1 MFKIGDFSRVARVS
15 CRLLRYYDELGLLKP
30 AEVERGSGYRYY
42 SASQLPRLNRILVL
56 RDLGLSLE
64 EIAGIID
71 SNVGA
76 AQLRDLLT
84 KRRTQVEEA
93 VAAESARLRQI
104 ESRIAQIDT
113 ENDLAVD
120 DVVIRPEPAHRILTA
135 RKVVASFAT
144 ARAQLQ
150 TVSQFVRGQ
159 LTRDS
164 IGPLLAIAHAPEF
177 EPDSIDVEF
186 GFILQ
191 DGDPAGLRL
200 PDGAALTVRDLP
212 AVAQMASCVRV
223 GLPELAHL
231 ITGKIGRYV
240 EAMGYQFAGP
250 GREVFLQPPRFD
262 RMEES
267 VVEMQFPIERAGAG
281 APL

>member
-1 MFKIGDFSRVARVS
+1 MGATE
-15 CRLLRYYDELGLLKP
+15 LRT
-30 AEVERGSGYRYY
+30 
-42 SASQLPRLNRILVL
+42 
-56 RDLGLSLE
+56 
-64 EIAGIID
+64 
-71 SNVGA
+71 
-76 AQLRDLLT
+76 LLT

-113 ENDLAVD
+113 ENDLAID

-135 RKVVASFAT
+135 RKTVASFAT

-150 TVSQFVRGQ
+150 TVSQFVRGK
-159 LTRDS
+159 LARES

-200 PDGAALTVRDLP
+200 PDGAALTVRELP

-231 ITGKIGRYV
+231 ITGKIGRNGTLVIPAKLRRRFGLQEGGMVVLEETEDGISIRPAVAVPV
-240 EAMGYQFAGP
+240 EVYSTRRKAELLLNNAVDAADYK
-250 GREVFLQPPRFD
+250 
-262 RMEES
+262 
-267 VVEMQFPIERAGAG
+267 RAVRAVRKLGLD
-281 APL
+281 PETIPHRRP